1 MPHPKPA
8 EGNVALI
15 SPPEGAVAAA
25 APAPEADDRWVWFE
39 DEHGERFR
47 VPRSWVQGTPADAS
61 NAGGSA
67 EEADP
72 DEAGGI
78 HIKNPTLSRMF
89 EGVRLTSGQASLVPK
104 LQAFL
109 DDDEARIFILRGY
122 AGTGKTFLMKGVVD
136 YLSAVNRSV
145 HLMAPTGRAA
155 KVLSTR
161 TSRSASTIH
170 AHLYSPRD
178 RDDPDDEDFTLVSD
192 LTSNTDELD
201 AVYVVDEASM
211 VSDRETQNPL
221 LQFGSG
227 RLLADLL
234 HFLEDAPC
242 AHRRHILFVGD
253 AAQLPPVGMTVSP
266 ALSPVHLEEEFGL
279 KPSEHTLTDIVR
291 QKQDSGILALATA
304 LRTGLKNKTYA
315 LPRLPADVPDVERI
329 DARDMARLCW
339 EVMGRRITRD
349 AVMIAQTNVRAQQLN
364 RAFRRLQFPGVE
376 ELAAGDKLMVILNT
390 HMHGEFICNGDFCQ
404 VLRTGAR
411 TRRSVSFRVKTGPAG
426 KGRRLVNLDLEFQS
440 VTLRL
445 RGNTGECFEV
455 SCMILLNQLEPEAQA
470 RHEGLAGRARRRP
483 VRQRASRPI
492 RLRRHLPQVPGR
504 RMAARL
510 RRLRMDGT
518 EILGRLL
525 PLALHR
531 SDARQTE
538 APSRPLSEARLRRP
552 ERSPSR
558 ARRRLAPAMAG
569 RASRKTSRRRPRDVR
584 ARASRRQRRSLLT
597 PTEKQAAAFLQ
608 PPALPEPASSDKR
621 GVPGK
626 SLRLFLS
633 NRRPV
638 GLVDA
643 APLKDELLLRDHHD
657 VPDLLERE
665 DPAVADAPAPQ
676 GELPVRNLPAL
687 VLERRHVDGLGRAAL
702 VKDEALLPAEPGGHG
717 LEPRIDVER
726 HHLPVDSLAH
736 GLLGRRG
743 TACAS
748 CEHKG
753 GCGQDKKHRSSLHG
767 FPPVVTGIRSLPAAR
782 CAA

>member
-47 VPRSWVQGTPADAS
+47 VPRSWVQGAPADAS

-89 EGVRLTSGQASLVPK
+89 EGVRLTPGQASLVPK

-291 QKQDSGILALATA
+291 QKL
-304 LRTGLKNKTYA
+304 
-315 LPRLPADVPDVERI
+315 
-329 DARDMARLCW
+329 
-339 EVMGRRITRD
+339 TRD

-364 RAFRRLQFPGVE
+364 RAFRRLQFPSVE

-455 SCMILLNQLEPEAQA
+455 SCMILLNQLEPDD
-470 RHEGLAGRARRRP
+470 LPDMTLLLRALMADFKNRFP
-483 VRQRASRPI
+483 
-492 RLRRHLPQVPGR
+492 RLRR
-504 RMAARL
+504 
-510 RRLRMDGT
+510 GT
-518 EILGRLL
+518 KDWQDALAED
-525 PLALHR
+525 PFVNALHVRYGYAVTCHKSQGGEWPHVFVDCAWTGPR
-531 SDARQTE
+531 SSADYFRWLYTAVTRARQK
-538 APSRPLSEARLRRP
+538 LHLARYPKHAYDDPNEVLPVPDDAWPRQWQAELP
-552 ERSPSR
+552 
-558 ARRRLAPAMAG
+558 ARHPGEDLETFA
-569 RASRKTSRRRPRDVR
+569 
-584 ARASRRQRRSLLT
+584 L
-597 PTEKQAAAFLQ
+597 E
-608 PPALPEPASSDKR
+608 LPED
-621 GVPGK
+621 
-626 SLRLFLS
+626 
-633 NRRPV
+633 N
-638 GLVDA
+638 
-643 APLKDELLLRDHHD
+643 
-657 VPDLLERE
+657 
-665 DPAVADAPAPQ
+665 
-676 GELPVRNLPAL
+676 GEV
-687 VLERRHVDGLGRAAL
+687 
-702 VKDEALLPAEPGGHG
+702 
-717 LEPRIDVER
+717 
-726 HHLPVDSLAH
+726 
-736 GLLGRRG
+736 
-743 TACAS
+743 
-748 CEHKG
+748 
-753 GCGQDKKHRSSLHG
+753 
-767 FPPVVTGIRSLPAAR
+767 F
-782 CAA
+782 

>member
-47 VPRSWVQGTPADAS
+47 VPRSWVQGAPADAS

-178 RDDPDDEDFTLVSD
+178 QDDPDDEDFTLVSD

-329 DARDMARLCW
+329 DARHGAPLLGGHGTAHHTRRRHDRADERARPAAQPRLQAAA
-339 EVMGRRITRD
+339 VSGRR
-349 AVMIAQTNVRAQQLN
+349 
-364 RAFRRLQFPGVE
+364 
-376 ELAAGDKLMVILNT
+376 
-390 HMHGEFICNGDFCQ
+390 
-404 VLRTGAR
+404 GAR
-411 TRRSVSFRVKTGPAG
+411 R
-426 KGRRLVNLDLEFQS
+426 GRQAH
-440 VTLRL
+440 
-445 RGNTGECFEV
+445 GNP
-455 SCMILLNQLEPEAQA
+455 QHA
-470 RHEGLAGRARRRP
+470 HARRIHL
-483 VRQRASRPI
+483 QR
-492 RLRRHLPQVPGR
+492 
-504 RMAARL
+504 
-510 RRLRMDGT
+510 
-518 EILGRLL
+518 RLL
-525 PLALHR
+525 PG
-531 SDARQTE
+531 
-538 APSRPLSEARLRRP
+538 APHGSAHQAQRLLPR
-552 ERSPSR
+552 ED
-558 ARRRLAPAMAG
+558 
-569 RASRKTSRRRPRDVR
+569 RPRR
-584 ARASRRQRRSLLT
+584 
-597 PTEKQAAAFLQ
+597 EGQA
-608 PPALPEPASSDKR
+608 PR
-621 GVPGK
+621 
-626 SLRLFLS
+626 
-633 NRRPV
+633 
-638 GLVDA
+638 
-643 APLKDELLLRDHHD
+643 
-657 VPDLLERE
+657 
-665 DPAVADAPAPQ
+665 
-676 GELPVRNLPAL
+676 
-687 VLERRHVDGLGRAAL
+687 
-702 VKDEALLPAEPGGHG
+702 
-717 LEPRIDVER
+717 EPR
-726 HHLPVDSLAH
+726 P
-736 GLLGRRG
+736 
-743 TACAS
+743 
-748 CEHKG
+748 
-753 GCGQDKKHRSSLHG
+753 
-767 FPPVVTGIRSLPAAR
+767 
-782 CAA
+782 

>member
-67 EEADP
+67 EETDP

-89 EGVRLTSGQASLVPK
+89 QGVRLTSGQASLVPK

-178 RDDPDDEDFTLVSD
+178 QDDPDDEDFTLVSD

-291 QKQDSGILALATA
+291 QKQNSGILALATA

-445 RGNTGECFEV
+445 RGN
-455 SCMILLNQLEPEAQA
+455 
-470 RHEGLAGRARRRP
+470 GRP
-483 VRQRASRPI
+483 SF
-492 RLRRHLPQVPGR
+492 PQ
-504 RMAARL
+504 
-510 RRLRMDGT
+510 D
-518 EILGRLL
+518 I
-525 PLALHR
+525 
-531 SDARQTE
+531 
-538 APSRPLSEARLRRP
+538 
-552 ERSPSR
+552 
-558 ARRRLAPAMAG
+558 PA
-569 RASRKTSRRRPRDVR
+569 KTSRRSRSSFPKTTAKSSDAHGKTGGRISASCRRRP
-584 ARASRRQRRSLLT
+584 AEGRASSSRPSRRSR
-597 PTEKQAAAFLQ
+597 
-608 PPALPEPASSDKR
+608 PPRTGRS
-621 GVPGK
+621 
-626 SLRLFLS
+626 
-633 NRRPV
+633 RRC
-638 GLVDA
+638 
-643 APLKDELLLRDHHD
+643 R
-657 VPDLLERE
+657 
-665 DPAVADAPAPQ
+665 
-676 GELPVRNLPAL
+676 
-687 VLERRHVDGLGRAAL
+687 
-702 VKDEALLPAEPGGHG
+702 
-717 LEPRIDVER
+717 
-726 HHLPVDSLAH
+726 
-736 GLLGRRG
+736 
-743 TACAS
+743 CS
-748 CEHKG
+748 CPSG
-753 GCGQDKKHRSSLHG
+753 
-767 FPPVVTGIRSLPAAR
+767 
-782 CAA
+782 

>member
-47 VPRSWVQGTPADAS
+47 VPRSWVQGAPADAS

-136 YLSAVNRSV
+136 YLAAVNRSV

-178 RDDPDDEDFTLVSD
+178 QDDPDDEDFTLVSD

-455 SCMILLNQLEPEAQA
+455 SCMILLNQLEPDDLPDMTLLLRAL
-470 RHEGLAGRARRRP
+470 LADFKNRFP
-483 VRQRASRPI
+483 
-492 RLRRHLPQVPGR
+492 RLRR
-504 RMAARL
+504 
-510 RRLRMDGT
+510 GT
-518 EILGRLL
+518 KDWQDALAED
-525 PLALHR
+525 PFVNALHVRYGYAVTCHKSQGGEWPHVFVDCAWTGPR
-531 SDARQTE
+531 SSADYFRWLYTAVTRARQKLHLARYPKHAYDDPNE
-538 APSRPLSEARLRRP
+538 VLPGPGNGRPSFPQDI
-552 ERSPSR
+552 
-558 ARRRLAPAMAG
+558 PA
-569 RASRKTSRRRPRDVR
+569 KTSRR
-584 ARASRRQRRSLLT
+584 SRSSFPKTTAKSSDAHGKTGGRIS
-597 PTEKQAAAFLQ
+597 AAAC
-608 PPALPEPASSDKR
+608 
-621 GVPGK
+621 
-626 SLRLFLS
+626 
-633 NRRPV
+633 
-638 GLVDA
+638 
-643 APLKDELLLRDHHD
+643 AP
-657 VPDLLERE
+657 
-665 DPAVADAPAPQ
+665 
-676 GELPVRNLPAL
+676 
-687 VLERRHVDGLGRAAL
+687 
-702 VKDEALLPAEPGGHG
+702 
-717 LEPRIDVER
+717 
-726 HHLPVDSLAH
+726 
-736 GLLGRRG
+736 
-743 TACAS
+743 
-748 CEHKG
+748 
-753 GCGQDKKHRSSLHG
+753 
-767 FPPVVTGIRSLPAAR
+767 
-782 CAA
+782 